1 MVNYKAMGLSSDGQS
16 GKCLVF
22 VNSFPMPAAGLK
34 GRRKQQRDRRV
45 QTWHHE
51 ENNPVELIHGGSF
64 YSKAP
69 AIIRSTGAGKL
80 EDLMMA
86 PYISRRGFESTVMK
100 AGSSVDC

>member
-1 MVNYKAMGLSSDGQS
+1 MGLSSDGQS

-51 ENNPVELIHGGSF
+51 ENNPGELIYGGSF

-69 AIIRSTGAGKL
+69 EIIRSTGTRAKL

-86 PYISRRGFESTVMK
+86 PYISRRNFESTVMK
-100 AGSSVDC
+100 AGSSVNC